1 MMALGL
7 AMYALVC
14 LALADK
20 RAAVVRCRAS
30 QKRMAL
36 ALAKWLPAA
45 GTGCDRVVVSGFR
58 GLPERVSP

>member
-1 MMALGL
+1 MISLGL

-20 RAAVVRCRAS
+20 RATAVKRRAG
-30 QKRMAL
+30 QERMAR
-36 ALAKWLPAA
+36 ALAKWCPAA
-45 GTGCDRVVVSGFR
+45 GTDCDRVVVSGFR